1 MNFFV
6 RRKKSKGQAMVE
18 LALSLPLLL
27 AVLAAIIELSMLISH
42 ASTLQESV
50 NQACRYA
57 AENKCSI
64 ADVKERV
71 SEYLKNDK
79 LLQKED
85 LEVDVEESVDFNGSP
100 TITINATLIMRPF
113 SFTHFGTFKATSAA
127 TYRKEW
133 SGPMP

>member
-1 MNFFV
+1 MTFFV
-6 RRKKSKGQAMVE
+6 RRRKSKGQAMVE

-50 NQACRYA
+50 NQACRFA

-64 ADVKERV
+64 SDVKKRV
-71 SEYLKNDK
+71 AEYLKNDK

-100 TITINATLIMRPF
+100 TITIHATLIMRPF
-113 SFTHFGTFKATSAA
+113 SFTNFGTFKASSAA